1 MVKARSLN
9 EAGPEGPMGGKEAQN
24 QELERESVWPFPILS
39 RAALLRTKAIIPLG
53 STIELNTDLGEVK
66 TRRGEEKKK
75 TKPENI
81 WVINL
86 VTVFSFRND
95 KLFFF

>member
-1 MVKARSLN
+1 MAFPHSV
-9 EAGPEGPMGGKEAQN
+9 EGSFVPN
-24 QELERESVWPFPILS
+24 QV
-39 RAALLRTKAIIPLG
+39 IIPLG
-53 STIELNTDLGEVK
+53 STIELITDLGEVK
-66 TRRGEEKKK
+66 TRRGEEKK

-95 KLFFF
+95 KLFFFF